1 MQAKRAHLFI
11 KGRVQG
17 VYYRAFTR
25 DTANAIGLAGWVRN
39 LPDGR
44 VEAVFEG
51 SRGHIEQAIKQCH
64 IGPSGAHVEN
74 IEVQWDNSYGDV
86 TGFQVR
92 YS

>member
-1 MQAKRAHLFI
+1 MQEKRAHLFI

-17 VYYRAFTR
+17 VCYRAFTR
-25 DTANAIGLAGWVRN
+25 DTAIAIGLTGWVRN
-39 LPDGR
+39 LPDSR

-51 SRGHIEQAIKQCH
+51 SRDSIEQAIKKCY
-64 IGPSGAHVEN
+64 IGPSGARVED
-74 IEVQWDNSYGDV
+74 IEVHWEDFDEKI

>member
-17 VYYRAFTR
+17 VNYRAFTR
-25 DTANAIGLAGWVRN
+25 DIANSLGLNGWVLN

-44 VEAVFEG
+44 VEAAFEG
-51 SRGHIEQAIKQCH
+51 GRDFIEQAIKQCY
-64 IGPSGAHVEN
+64 IGPSGSYVEN
-74 IEVQWDNSYGDV
+74 IEVHWEDSVADIA
-86 TGFQVR
+86 GFQVR